1 MFIQHG
7 VRVCDKSIS
16 FQEDTSVYTVHT
28 KETVVIFNMKIINK
42 IIKLHEKKKTPLS
55 VSPFSHIQQ
64 LHKGTI
70 VNTDFLSFSCL
81 LSCKIIIDKII
92 ITIKLCTFGI
102 SLTSKPDHWEY
113 P

>member
-42 IIKLHEKKKTPLS
+42 IIKLHEKKKLLS
-55 VSPFSHIQQ
+55 QFRPSHI
-64 LHKGTI
+64 
-70 VNTDFLSFSCL
+70 FS
-81 LSCKIIIDKII
+81 SYTKAQ
-92 ITIKLCTFGI
+92 
-102 SLTSKPDHWEY
+102 
-113 P
+113 